1 MTCIMKNPYGDF
13 VHEVW
18 EEFPQLSEWHN
29 LDNQILPIWKLDQF
43 IEAGYHNFDAG
54 RKP

>member
-1 MTCIMKNPYGDF
+1 MENPYTDF

-29 LDNQILPIWKLDQF
+29 LDNDVSILFGINLFYVALNPATFLSADP
-43 IEAGYHNFDAG
+43 NLL
-54 RKP
+54 